1 MPWAVTCRTGTHG
14 WLWEESWGA
23 GASGGLP
30 CPPPPPSSVIKVQN
44 LEQPGVVLRGKERL
58 QAIAGLIKK
67 AKYAGQ
73 GVDTLILLLS
83 LEKEP

>member
-1 MPWAVTCRTGTHG
+1 MGGCGRNPGEPELRVACRV
-14 WLWEESWGA
+14 S
-23 GASGGLP
+23 
-30 CPPPPPSSVIKVQN
+30 PPPSSVIKVQN

>member
-1 MPWAVTCRTGTHG
+1 MGGCGRNPGEPELRVACRV
-14 WLWEESWGA
+14 
-23 GASGGLP
+23 
-30 CPPPPPSSVIKVQN
+30 PPPPPSSVIKVQN

>member
-1 MPWAVTCRTGTHG
+1 MGGCGRNPGEPELRVACRV
-14 WLWEESWGA
+14 
-23 GASGGLP
+23 
-30 CPPPPPSSVIKVQN
+30 PPPPSSVIKVQN

>member
-1 MPWAVTCRTGTHG
+1 MGGCGRNPGEPELRVACRV
-14 WLWEESWGA
+14 
-23 GASGGLP
+23 
-30 CPPPPPSSVIKVQN
+30 PPPTQLGNKVQN

-73 GVDTLILLLS
+73 DVDTLILLLS

>member
-1 MPWAVTCRTGTHG
+1 MGGCGRNPG
-14 WLWEESWGA
+14 EPEP
-23 GASGGLP
+23 GGLP
-30 CPPPPPSSVIKVQN
+30 CPPPPSSVIKVQN

-58 QAIAGLIKK
+58 QAIASLIKK